1 MSLTLSPAM
10 VERVLR
16 RCEEVLAG
24 VGMEATPF
32 VVDWY
37 NDFRLE
43 VAADMPQLIEVS
55 GRNRLGVVCVSN
67 KDFFRTVVR
76 TAITEEPWLGV
87 CEKSLVL
94 DVSWAA
100 GGIELWGQVRFWGL
114 TGRISEGD
122 GEAQRK
128 FDFVAEASDDVGRDV
143 ETVMSN
149 CLEPLQKRFSDPNAT
164 EESID
169 NLVEE
174 FLTGVKEGDYKERG
188 FNDSMYSMYGL
199 SKLALIAW
207 TKVLAREAMADP
219 RKILVTGCCPGWCRT
234 DSSNHTGRRSAETGA
249 KVVVWLA
256 AEVDYDPTMSGKLY
270 RDNQEFDWQ
279 TGNLLSTG
287 EVYSTPTGTN

>member
-1 MSLTLSPAM
+1 ISKKLIADGAKVIMTDKDESRLGEAASELKPFGAVKLDTTSEDSVKLAKQKIKRLSP
-10 VERVLR
+10 RIDVL
-16 RCEEVLAG
+16 VNNAG
-24 VGMEATPF
+24 VAHHSESFELTKAELTVGINYYGTKRVTKALYPLLSDHGRI
-32 VVDWY
+32 VNVCSY
-37 NDFRLE
+37 LGRL
-43 VAADMPQLIEVS
+43 AEVS
-55 GRNRLGVVCVSN
+55 
-67 KDFFRTVVR
+67 
-76 TAITEEPWLGV
+76 
-87 CEKSLVL
+87 
-94 DVSWAA
+94 
-100 GGIELWGQVRFWGL
+100 
-114 TGRISEGD
+114 
-122 GEAQRK
+122 
-128 FDFVAEASDDVGRDV
+128 
-143 ETVMSN
+143 
-149 CLEPLQKRFSDPNAT
+149 EPLQKRFSDPNAT

-234 DSSNHTGRRSAETGA
+234 DLSNHTGRRSAETGA